1 MITLTAAIAGML
13 TAGALVESAAGT
25 TRLFDPRSAAL
36 AWMLCACLAG
46 VAMAMGP
53 RISPDTVARHRR
65 PLALLLGAALVWIL
79 LGVMRPALHAADGLV
94 GEYFTNSEW
103 NGAPAFSAAD
113 PEPSTAGMRRRWDG
127 VPPER
132 FSVRWTGFLTVGR
145 SGMYTF
151 ATTSDDGSQ
160 LIVDNQLVVD
170 NTGPHGLRTRSGS
183 IRLDRGSY
191 AVALRYVQYGAAL
204 VLDWSWSLDGSGY
217 SRVPA
222 WALSQRRTT
231 YATALSARI
240 VDSALWVFGIVTVLA
255 AARYIRVGLSGEEM
269 GRWAADR
276 RLEVT
281 ASYRNTESLVFS
293 VLIIV
298 AILFMPWEDGGQ
310 SPFYSSVGGTIRT
323 LNGTAVTMLR
333 RFDAFQADINK
344 PHSDE
349 SILPIRVQEML
360 TMLRGHG
367 VERYRVSESIEA
379 DSWGFQ
385 QIVASAWPRKLE
397 KEAKAEF
404 VLNGE
409 PVLSNCQL
417 VDKQREVSLVYCP

>member
-1 MITLTAAIAGML
+1 
-13 TAGALVESAAGT
+13 
-25 TRLFDPRSAAL
+25 
-36 AWMLCACLAG
+36 
-46 VAMAMGP
+46 
-53 RISPDTVARHRR
+53 
-65 PLALLLGAALVWIL
+65 
-79 LGVMRPALHAADGLV
+79 
-94 GEYFTNSEW
+94 
-103 NGAPAFSAAD
+103 
-113 PEPSTAGMRRRWDG
+113 
-127 VPPER
+127 
-132 FSVRWTGFLTVGR
+132 LTVGG
-145 SGMYTF
+145 SGLYTF

-191 AVALRYVQYGAAL
+191 AVALRYVQYGADSA
-204 VLDWSWSLDGSGY
+204 LDWSWSRDGSDY
-217 SRVPA
+217 SPVPA
-222 WALSQRRTT
+222 WGLSQRRTT

-240 VDSALWVFGIVTVLA
+240 VDWGLRAFGIMTVLVA
-255 AARYIRVGLSGEEM
+255 AWYIRVGLSGEEM
-269 GRWAADR
+269 GRWAERR

-281 ASYRNTESLVFS
+281 ASYRNTQSLAFS

-310 SPFYSSVGGTIRT
+310 SPFYSSVEGTIRT
-323 LNGTAVTMLR
+323 LNGTAFTMLR
-333 RFDAFQADINK
+333 RFDAFQADINN

-349 SILPIRVQEML
+349 SILPIRVQETL

-367 VERYRVSESIEA
+367 LDRYRVSESIEA

-397 KEAKAEF
+397 KKAKAEF

-409 PVLSNCQL
+409 PVLSSCQL
-417 VDKQREVSLVYCP
+417 IDKQREVSLVYCP